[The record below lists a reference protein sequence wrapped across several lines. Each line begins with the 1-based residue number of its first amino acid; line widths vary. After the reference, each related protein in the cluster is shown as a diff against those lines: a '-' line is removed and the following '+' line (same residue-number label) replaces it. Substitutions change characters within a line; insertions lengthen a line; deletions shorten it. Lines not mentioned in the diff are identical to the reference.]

1 MKKAIKLVIL
11 IAGIKYVFD
20 HTKIK
25 VKEHD

>member
-25 VKEHD
+25 VKERD

>member
-25 VKEHD
+25 VKEGD

>member
-25 VKEHD
+25 VKGSD

>member
-25 VKEHD
+25 VKESD